1 MESKDF
7 LTEDYFYKR
16 FDLGL
21 ARYADEDYVGALN
34 VFKSL
39 YEEDDKNVDVIREIA
54 KIYMD
59 IDAIRLAH
67 EYWIKFLNVCSKDLR
82 AEAYNA
88 LGACNYLLDNLDVAG
103 YYYEMFFSTADEI
116 DYDYLDER
124 IAYVDALKETEKPDY
139 YISYPPKKMSS
150 DKLIEK
156 AEELLFTD
164 EGDDAVKLLKNV
176 PKTDE
181 NYLGAQLRIAAH
193 YVLKDETQKAKNL
206 INRLIGAFPN
216 DPLPQINLF
225 VLLSGT
231 GDVEGALTAL
241 GKLEKFEI
249 TTYLECFKVAAS
261 CMDIGLYKVAK
272 EYIER
277 GLRDDPI
284 SINGIFM
291 SGAVNY
297 NLGEIETAEKDF
309 TTVYQITGSK
319 IALYYVNL
327 CRKYTEKTRIK
338 HVDYVMRYPDAIVK
352 KYVETTIK
360 YCDEMPKITARN
372 FRSIMDLAEWV
383 FSFPN
388 NLQLKFASALFKT
401 GNKKFIK
408 FLTDQLLINEIPDEV
423 KSCIISQFLLAD
435 YKINLSAVK
444 SGIYTKFKLIPLSE
458 VATDDE
464 GAIVKRAY
472 SKTFS
477 YSCGFLAMDFKKMH
491 DFALKTYEFFYDN
504 DLFEFIDD
512 ENALAAAFFLLNGET
527 YKNEISFVSKYFD
540 ADKKRIKELMNMLK
554 DAHVDC

>member
-1 MESKDF
+1 MESREF

-16 FDLGL
+16 FELGL
-21 ARYADEDYVGALN
+21 ARYDDEDYVGALN

-67 EYWIKFLNVCSKDLR
+67 EYWIKFLNVCSAGLK

-103 YYYEMFFSTADEI
+103 YYYELFFQSAEEL

-124 IAYVDALKETEKPDY
+124 IGCIEALKETEKPDY
-139 YISYPPKKMSS
+139 YISYPPKQMPS
-150 DKLIEK
+150 DKLIES
-156 AEELLFTD
+156 AEEFLFTD
-164 EGDDAVKLLKNV
+164 EGDEAVKLLKNV

-193 YVLKDETQKAKNL
+193 YVLKNETKKAKAL

-216 DPLPQINLF
+216 DPLPQINMF
-225 VLLSGT
+225 VLLSGI
-231 GDVEGALTAL
+231 GDVEGAISAL
-241 GKLEKFEI
+241 SKLENFEI
-249 TTYLECFKVAAS
+249 TTYPECFKVAAS
-261 CMDIGLYKVAK
+261 CMDIRLYKVAK

-291 SGAVNY
+291 SGAANY
-297 NLGEIETAEKDF
+297 NLGDIDKAEKDF

-327 CRKYTEKTRIK
+327 CRNYSEKTRVK

-352 KYVETTIK
+352 KYIEKTIK
-360 YCDEMPKITARN
+360 YCGQMPKITAKN
-372 FRSIMDLAEWV
+372 FQPIMDLAEWV

-408 FLTDQLLINEIPDEV
+408 FLTDQLLINEIPDDV
-423 KSCIISQFLLAD
+423 KCCIITEFLLAD

-444 SGIYTKFKLIPLSE
+444 SGIYTKFKLIPLKE
-458 VATDDE
+458 VEIDDE

-477 YSCGFLAMDFKKMH
+477 HSCGFLAMDFKKMH
-491 DFALKTYEFFYDN
+491 DFALKAYGFFYDN
-504 DLFEFIDD
+504 DLFEYVDD

-540 ADKKRIKELMNMLK
+540 ADRKKIKELMQLLK
-554 DAHVDC
+554 DVHVDC